1 MKRTLVIIKPNAVQ
15 RELIGEIIT
24 RFEKRGL
31 KIIALKLVQITTDMA
46 VKHYREHEGKDFYE
60 SLISF
65 ITSGPSVAMILEGE
79 NVIEVVRKMCGATDP
94 MKAEPGTIRGDL
106 GMRIRQNIIHAS
118 DSDRSS
124 SREIEI
130 FFKADEII
138 EYKLATRSWI

>member
-1 MKRTLVIIKPNAVQ
+1 MKKTLVIIKPNAVQ

-31 KIIALKLVQITTDMA
+31 KIIALKLLHITADMA
-46 VKHYREHEGKDFYE
+46 VQHYKEHEGKDFYE

-130 FFKADEII
+130 FFKADEIV
-138 EYKLATRSWI
+138 EYMLAARSWI